1 MMTYEDFEILV
12 RSSFPN
18 DGDIRY
24 GQHWFN
30 TLYSVKPEIADR
42 IRGTLHDPFHRE
54 KVSEQAQ
61 GVARTL
67 WNDIHAHDKVSD

>member
-1 MMTYEDFEILV
+1 MMTYDDFENLV
-12 RSSFPN
+12 RLSFSN
-18 DGDIRY
+18 DGYIRY

-30 TLYSVKPEIADR
+30 TLYSERPEIANR

-61 GVARTL
+61 NIVRTL